1 MSLTDAQNPEL
12 IARMAQDP
20 SMREAA
26 QRFFLKSC
34 QYRYSY
40 NFHWLGVSII
50 QYPQDILATQEIIWR
65 TRPDVIIETG
75 IAHGGSLVFYASMLE
90 LLGGAGRVIGV
101 DVDIRAHNRRVIE
114 SHPMAKRITMIEGSS
129 TDAATVA
136 RVREQIGR
144 ASRVMVALDSNHTHE
159 HVLRELEL
167 YSPFV
172 TRGCYLIVFD
182 TVVDDMPKEIL
193 GDRPWGPG
201 NNPKTAVHQFLK
213 SNHRFRIDREIEAKL
228 LMTVAPDGYL
238 ECLTDA

>member
-1 MSLTDAQNPEL
+1 
-12 IARMAQDP
+12 MAQDP

-136 RVREQIGR
+136 RVREQIGP

-182 TVVDDMPKEIL
+182 TVVDDMPKELL

>member
-34 QYRYSY
+34 EYRYSY

-75 IAHGGSLVFYASMLE
+75 IAHGGSLIFYASMLE

-136 RVREQIGR
+136 RVREQIGP

-182 TVVDDMPKEIL
+182 TVVDDMPKELL